1 VQETDPKIIKTKS
14 MKKTIIALVLV
25 SMIWSTNYAQENTG
39 DQGTTSSKD
48 SLSFSLNADIVSRY
62 LWRGL
67 LLSGNPNIQPY
78 ASLSYK
84 GLTFGAWGSY
94 GLSTPYAEAD
104 LYLSLNVGSFNF
116 TVSDYYV
123 HSDDS
128 LENFSYFKYKRS
140 ETCHSFEGQI
150 TYYGPES
157 FPISLTAATFFAGID
172 DNNDDAD
179 VKDQDYSTYFEV
191 AYTATVSDIPIKMFV
206 GGTPW
211 KGLYAKDANIVNVG
225 INAIKTLK
233 FNKDVEIPVFTT
245 LAVNPASEDIFFVV
259 GITF

>member
-1 VQETDPKIIKTKS
+1 MAFGSKS
-14 MKKTIIALVLV
+14 YT
-25 SMIWSTNYAQENTG
+25 QENTIN
-39 DQGTTSSKD
+39 QTTTTKD
-48 SLSFSLNADIVSRY
+48 SLSFGLNADFVSRY

-78 ASLSYK
+78 AYLSYK
-84 GLTFGAWGSY
+84 NLTFGGWGSY

-104 LYLSLNVGSFNF
+104 LYLTLSLGSFDF

-123 HSDDS
+123 ASDDS
-128 LENFSYFKYKRS
+128 LENFSYFKFKKGV
-140 ETCHSFEGQI
+140 TNHSFEGQI
-150 TYYGPES
+150 TYNGPET
-157 FPISLTAATFFAGID
+157 FPITITAATFFAGLD

-179 VKDQDYSTYFEV
+179 VKDQDYSTYLEL
-191 AYTATVSDIPIKMFV
+191 AYTANVSEIPIKMFV

-211 KGLYAKDANIVNVG
+211 KGLYAKDANIVNIG
-225 INAIKTLK
+225 INATKTLK

-245 LAVNPASEDIFFVV
+245 FAVNPASEDVFFVF